1 MINLV
6 KEKRNNGSGNDP
18 KLLRKNGRA
27 KDQSLYDMDVLP
39 VPAVM
44 VDKEFTIRNVSTAGA
59 QLLGY
64 SKGDL
69 LGKKCYDVL
78 KLPVCNTEKC
88 LACRVYAEGNPVSAE
103 TVIKGVAGD
112 GFFRCHT
119 APIKDEGGNIVGAV
133 EYLLDAQREL
143 TYALELGNMIGNIDK
158 GKVEVRMDYKQYDGV
173 LRKAA
178 KGTNICIGSL
188 LDLAM
193 GQHARVE
200 GFFGG
205 NKDMPYWDDNR
216 SGDDNIWV
224 EMRRVFN
231 AGVDTLKILSVEI
244 NKLTEAGR
252 EGKLDVRGDPS
263 KFKGLWAEV
272 IQGFNDVLDNVVGP
286 LKEVSSVLNK
296 QAENDFTRTI
306 SSDFKGDLNKLKVAM
321 NKASSNQVEVV
332 QMLKNISQDLAQSSE
347 QLIQVSEQANQ
358 ATNQIANAS
367 QQVARGASDQATAMQ
382 DTMKA
387 LDQLI
392 RAIDQIAHG
401 AQEQARLIEKN
412 VNMVS
417 QVSAAITQVSGST
430 VTMTGSA
437 KSASDTAE
445 KGAEMVQKTI
455 KGMEEIK
462 TTINAA
468 AEKMGDLGTRSRE
481 IGKIVAAINDIADQ
495 TNLLALNAAIEA
507 ARAGEQ
513 GRGFAVVADEVR
525 KLAERASA
533 STKEIAELIGGIQNG
548 VAQTITAMEKGT
560 EQIANGY
567 ELANRAGGSLE
578 EILKRSREMGEQVEQ
593 ISGATQQLSSMSTEM
608 VKLSDNISAIVEE
621 NTAATE
627 EMAATA
633 KTVSRSVEEVA
644 GVAEENSAATQEV
657 SAAAEE
663 ISAQVQQVVAS
674 GGELSQMAKE
684 FKNLVSKYKVNGN
697 GKAKQQLQDVKN

>member
-6 KEKRNNGSGNDP
+6 KEKKSNGTAKVNG
-18 KLLRKNGRA
+18 KFKKNGNGNVWA
-27 KDQSLYDMDVLP
+27 LDYIDLLP
-39 VPAVM
+39 VPVVVM
-44 VDKEFTIRNVSTAGA
+44 DKEFNVRFTNRAGA
-59 QLLGY
+59 EILSC
-64 SKGDL
+64 SKNECM
-69 LGKKCYDVL
+69 GKKCYDL
-78 KLPVCNTEKC
+78 FKFPGCNTEKC
-88 LACRVYAEGNPVSAE
+88 QGRKVFEEGNSVSGE
-103 TVIKGVAGD
+103 VVIKNPKGDEYCRCYTIPIRDNAGEVIGVL
-112 GFFRCHT
+112 
-119 APIKDEGGNIVGAV
+119 
-133 EYLLDAQREL
+133 EYFVDAKREL
-143 TYALELGNMIGNIDK
+143 IFAMEAGNTFMSQLSEKTRNKRI
-158 GKVEVRMDYKQYDGV
+158 DYKQYDGV
-173 LRKAA
+173 LRRVG
-178 KGTNICIGSL
+178 KGINQL
-188 LDLAM
+188 LDNVHLNIDR
-193 GQHARVE
+193 QHENIVKIVNGDKDIAYWEVNDAGRNAQE
-200 GFFGG
+200 TF
-205 NKDMPYWDDNR
+205 NKC
-216 SGDDNIWV
+216 
-224 EMRRVFN
+224 
-231 AGVDTLKILSVEI
+231 VDTLNDLRKEVET
-244 NKLTEAGR
+244 LTQAAAEGR
-252 EGKLDVRGDPS
+252 FGVRGDPS
-263 KFKGLWAEV
+263 KFQGMWAEM
-272 IQGFNDVLDNVVGP
+272 IQGFNYVLDSVVGP
-286 LKEVSSVLNK
+286 LNEVAGVLGE
-296 QAENDFTRTI
+296 QANYDLTVNVTGE
-306 SSDFKGDLNKLKVAM
+306 FKGDLAALKLAANRALRHQVEAMQKLKQV
-321 NKASSNQVEVV
+321 SN
-332 QMLKNISQDLAQSSE
+332 DLAQSSE
-347 QLIQVSEQANQ
+347 QLIQMSEQANQ
-358 ATNQIANAS
+358 ATGQIANAS

-387 LDQLI
+387 LEQLT
-392 RAIDQIAHG
+392 RAIDQIARG

-417 QVSAAITQVSGST
+417 QVSTAIAQVSGGT

-445 KGAEMVQKTI
+445 RGAEMVQKTI

-462 TTINAA
+462 TTIDAA
-468 AEKMGDLGTRSRE
+468 AERMGELGTRSRE

-560 EQIANGY
+560 EQIASGY

-593 ISGATQQLSSMSTEM
+593 ISGATQQLSAMSTEM

-663 ISAQVQQVVAS
+663 IGAQVQEVVSS
-674 GGELSQMAKE
+674 GGALSKMADE
-684 FKNLVSKYKVNGN
+684 FKQLVGKYKLVDSG
-697 GKAKQQLQDVKN
+697 QDSKRNN